1 MATFKKFE
9 IGNLVERAETWK
21 PSTRPNT
28 EFIYIDLSSIDKESQ
43 AITNAVATL
52 GIDAPSRAR
61 QLVAYQDILVSTVRP
76 NLNGVAAVSSE
87 LDGATASTGYCVLRP
102 IKNKLCWRYLYHWVR
117 SPGFVRDMSRKATG
131 ASYPAVPDRIIRE
144 SKIPLPILEEQK
156 RIAAIL
162 DKADTIRRQRQDA
175 IELTNDFVLSLF
187 VDMFGDPNSNPN
199 GWDTKSISEFVE
211 SFEGGKNIATD
222 DAPSVNTKHFIL
234 KVSAVTW
241 GEFKPEESK
250 PVPPD
255 FKPPDSYLVRKGDL
269 LFSRAN
275 TTQLVGA
282 TVYVYETPENLILP
296 DKLWRVNLSNPR
308 TANHL
313 YLRYAFGHPAIQA
326 EIGKR
331 ATGTSGSMKNISK
344 AKLMSMKMPLPPVK
358 LQDEFAE
365 IVLRHREHCLNQ
377 QAALQESNDLFS
389 SLVQRAFKGEL

>member
-1 MATFKKFE
+1 
-9 IGNLVERAETWK
+9 
-21 PSTRPNT
+21 
-28 EFIYIDLSSIDKESQ
+28 
-43 AITNAVATL
+43 
-52 GIDAPSRAR
+52 
-61 QLVAYQDILVSTVRP
+61 
-76 NLNGVAAVSSE
+76 
-87 LDGATASTGYCVLRP
+87 
-102 IKNKLCWRYLYHWVR
+102 
-117 SPGFVRDMSRKATG
+117 MSRKATG

-275 TTQLVGA
+275 TTLS
-282 TVYVYETPENLILP
+282 LI
-296 DKLWRVNLSNPR
+296 
-308 TANHL
+308 H
-313 YLRYAFGHPAIQA
+313 
-326 EIGKR
+326 
-331 ATGTSGSMKNISK
+331 ISE
-344 AKLMSMKMPLPPVK
+344 PTRPY
-358 LQDEFAE
+358 
-365 IVLRHREHCLNQ
+365 
-377 QAALQESNDLFS
+377 
-389 SLVQRAFKGEL
+389 